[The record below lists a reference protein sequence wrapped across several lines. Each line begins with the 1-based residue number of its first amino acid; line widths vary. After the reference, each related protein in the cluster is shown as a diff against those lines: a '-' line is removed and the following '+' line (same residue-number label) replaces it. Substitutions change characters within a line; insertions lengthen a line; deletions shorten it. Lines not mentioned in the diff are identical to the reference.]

1 MLPAMRLRRFWP
13 ALAISVALA
22 LAACTQ
28 IGPGGPQGTLVGDVV
43 AGPTGPVEKAGN
55 PCPPRPVPNRQ
66 VTIETSA
73 GVIAATAT
81 TDAQGHFS
89 VHLAPGHYVVRVA
102 IIPGQVGLRQVT
114 PGDVTIVAGQTATI
128 TIMLDT
134 GIR

>member
-1 MLPAMRLRRFWP
+1 MLPATRLRRFWP

-43 AGPTGPVEKAGN
+43 AGPTCPVEKAGN

-66 VTIETSA
+66 VTIETSV
-73 GVIAATAT
+73 GDVAATVT
-81 TDAQGHFS
+81 TDAQGHFT
-89 VHLAPGHYVVRVA
+89 VHLPPGHYVVRVA

-114 PGDVTIVAGQTATI
+114 PGDVIIVAGQITSI
-128 TIMLDT
+128 TIELDT